1 MAQEPGAAVASTQL
15 EDANLFTIRGPIVVL
30 YGRSSFAGPPTFSYK
45 DAELD
50 LNFGG
55 ADITQA
61 DSPMG
66 ELVTVTLEDVPDAF
80 VRTFTLIV
88 PKIRLCMGDQV
99 SFDTLGIETID
110 RSGAFTLPPGP
121 TGVLQISRSHQ
132 LQGTAEVVSF

>member
-1 MAQEPGAAVASTQL
+1 MAQEPGITTVAEQL
-15 EDANLFTIRGPIVVL
+15 EDANLFDITGPIVIH
-30 YGRSSFAGPPTFSYK
+30 YSKSSFAGPPQLSYK

-50 LNFGG
+50 LTFSG

-66 ELVTVTLEDVPDAF
+66 ELVTVTLENVADAF

-88 PKIRLCMGDQV
+88 PKIRLSMGEQV
-99 SFDTLGIETID
+99 PFDTLGIETID

-121 TGVLQISRSHQ
+121 AGVLQTYRSHQ
-132 LQGTAEVVSF
+132 LQGTAQVVRF